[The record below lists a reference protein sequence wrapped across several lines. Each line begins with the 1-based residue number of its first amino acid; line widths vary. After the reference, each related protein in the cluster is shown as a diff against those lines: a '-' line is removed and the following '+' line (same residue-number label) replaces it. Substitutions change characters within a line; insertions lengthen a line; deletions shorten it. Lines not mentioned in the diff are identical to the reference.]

1 MTNTIFRI
9 RAHAAALLSVC
20 ALAAFAVAGDAGA
33 RTLAEVKALG
43 TITMCANADAL
54 PYSSKNPD
62 QPGFQIEIGRAV
74 AEGLGLSLNTEWI
87 LGRRRA
93 NVVNCDMMLDVVNDA
108 AVHEGKFKLT
118 RPYQRSGVA
127 LGLGKGATPVD
138 SYKDLQ
144 KGQKIGVMVG
154 SFASMV
160 LGKADKTISPYAFQT
175 DMLDELAKGDL
186 YGAAASSASMSY
198 YIFQHPDS
206 GITLVHGFDAEPDL
220 TWQVAIG
227 LRKAD
232 QAIIDAVN
240 AVLEKM
246 LADGTL
252 KGIYAKY
259 GIEQR
264 L

>member
-1 MTNTIFRI
+1 MTTRTFRI
-9 RAHAAALLSVC
+9 RARV
-20 ALAAFAVAGDAGA
+20 AVASLCAIAGFATADNAGA

-43 TITMCANADAL
+43 TITMCANGEAL
-54 PYSSKNPD
+54 PYSSKNPE
-62 QPGFQIEIGRAV
+62 QPGFQIEIGRAI

-93 NVVNCDMMLDVVNDA
+93 NVVNCDMMLDLVNDA
-108 AVHEGKFKLT
+108 EVHEGKFKLT
-118 RPYQRSGVA
+118 HPYQRSGVA
-127 LGLGKGATPVD
+127 LGLGKGATPI
-138 SYKDLQ
+138 SNYKELE
-144 KGQKIGVMVG
+144 KGQKIGTMVG

-160 LGKADKTISPYAFQT
+160 LGKAGKTISPYAFQT

-206 GITLVHGFDAEPDL
+206 GITLVHGFDAEPEL
-220 TWQVAIG
+220 TWQVAVG

-232 QAIIDAVN
+232 QAIVDAVN
-240 AVLEKM
+240 AVLDKM
-246 LADGTL
+246 LADGSL
-252 KGIYAKY
+252 QRIYAKY

>member
-1 MTNTIFRI
+1 MSTRTFRI
-9 RAHAAALLSVC
+9 RACTAALASLC
-20 ALAAFAVAGDAGA
+20 ALAGFAVAGNADA

-43 TITMCANADAL
+43 TITMCANGEAL

-74 AEGLGLSLNTEWI
+74 AAGLGLSLNTEWI

-108 AVHEGKFKLT
+108 EVHEGKFKLT
-118 RPYQRSGVA
+118 HPYQRSGVA
-127 LGLGKGATPVD
+127 LGLGKGATPI
-138 SYKDLQ
+138 SNYKELQ
-144 KGQKIGVMVG
+144 KGQKIGTMVG

-160 LGKADKTISPYAFQT
+160 LGKAGKTISPYAFQT

-198 YIFQHPDS
+198 YILQHPDS
-206 GITLVHGFDAEPDL
+206 GITLVHGFDEEPEL

-232 QAIIDAVN
+232 QAMVDAVN
-240 AVLEKM
+240 VVLDKL

-252 KGIYAKY
+252 KTIYAKY

>member
-1 MTNTIFRI
+1 MIMKKI
-9 RAHAAALLSVC
+9 HSRASVTALASLC
-20 ALAAFAVAGDAGA
+20 ALASFVVIGNANA
-33 RTLAEVKALG
+33 RTLAEAKALG
-43 TITMCANADAL
+43 TITMCANSDAL

-74 AEGLGLSLNTEWI
+74 AEGLGLSLSTEWI

-108 AVHEGKFKLT
+108 EVHEGKFKLT
-118 RPYQRSGVA
+118 HPYQRSGVA
-127 LGLGKGATPVD
+127 LGLGKGATPI
-138 SYKDLQ
+138 SNYKDLEKEQ
-144 KGQKIGVMVG
+144 KVGVMVG

-160 LGKADKTISPYAFQT
+160 LGKAGKRISPYAFQT

-198 YIFQHPDS
+198 YILQHPDS
-206 GITLVHGFDAEPDL
+206 GITLVHGFDAEPEL

-232 QAIIDAVN
+232 QAMVDAVN
-240 AVLEKM
+240 AVIDKM

-252 KGIYAKY
+252 KSIYAKY

>member
-1 MTNTIFRI
+1 MITKAFRI
-9 RAHAAALLSVC
+9 RAHVAALASVC
-20 ALAAFAVAGDAGA
+20 AFTGFGMVGDASA

-43 TITMCANADAL
+43 TITMCANSEAL
-54 PYSSKNPD
+54 PYSSKNPVE
-62 QPGFQIEIGRAV
+62 PGFQIEIGHAI

-118 RPYQRSGVA
+118 HPYQRSGVG
-127 LGLGKGATPVD
+127 LGLGKGATRIAD
-138 SYKDLQ
+138 YKELE

-160 LGKADKTISPYAFQT
+160 LGKAGKSISPYAFQT
-175 DMLDELAKGDL
+175 DMLDELSKGDL
-186 YGAAASSASMSY
+186 YGAAASIASMSY
-198 YIFQHPDS
+198 YVKQHPES
-206 GITLVHGFDAEPDL
+206 GITLVNGFDGEADL

-232 QAIIDAVN
+232 QAIVDAVN
-240 AVLEKM
+240 EVLDKM

-252 KGIYAKY
+252 KSIYAKY

>member
-1 MTNTIFRI
+1 MITKTFSN
-9 RAHAAALLSVC
+9 RARAAALASLC
-20 ALAAFAVAGDAGA
+20 TLAGFAVAGNADA

-43 TITMCANADAL
+43 TITMCANGEAL
-54 PYSSKNPD
+54 PYSSKNPE

-108 AVHEGKFKLT
+108 EVHEGKFKLT
-118 RPYQRSGVA
+118 HPYQRSGVA
-127 LGLGKGATPVD
+127 LGLGKGATPI
-138 SYKDLQ
+138 SNYKELQ
-144 KGQKIGVMVG
+144 KGQKIGTMVG

-160 LGKADKTISPYAFQT
+160 LGKAGKTISPYAFQT

-198 YIFQHPDS
+198 YILQHPDS
-206 GITLVHGFDAEPDL
+206 GITLVHGFDAEPEL

-232 QAIIDAVN
+232 QAMVDAVN
-240 AVLEKM
+240 AVLDKM
-246 LADGTL
+246 LADGSL
-252 KGIYAKY
+252 KSIYAKY